1 MLRLLTRLYHNQPKD
16 PRLISVAIS
25 LPKAN
30 STAEVLDIVSP
41 LLQDKEKTGFCLRA
55 VARSIK
61 SSPSIPFIDT
71 DPRYIALKQ
80 TLTAEMDQISLQSLC
95 DVSFWLRV
103 MAETSE
109 RQEMSASDQQRF
121 MQRAKHFALQG
132 AFRNRQLAAL
142 LYDFSILKWQHRELE
157 NLLADRLRSQLEVF
171 TIVELK
177 LVIIALNHWGLRV
190 KMNLFDP
197 LAQRITRS
205 SLSFADQITMVEMH
219 SAAESLSQR
228 YSWPSVSFVKER
240 LREAIVTKFPAL
252 SIPAIFH
259 AFLAYIVNPVVVNS
273 LELPVC
279 KALPALIKQADF
291 HFLQQLIL
299 YLSKMH
305 VVNRERFPTHIAQLG
320 IEALKGKLAVNRL
333 KQVEQMAFNISEF
346 KQWITPELC
355 EELGKIMAGR
365 EMTLGHV
372 AMTTLKTALG
382 QTPGNQAEIAA
393 IIGKSDLYI
402 SLMTYSRLK
411 KCQLD
416 ETWSP
421 IIAQLE
427 GNIESMMR
435 KDKLGRLI
443 SSLLGLE
450 RKGRLNIATDLPLAV
465 QFILNAL
472 KTEQVFPVNAE
483 KILNFL
489 MRVALEYPQ
498 DVNSILESK
507 ISTVSIDEFQ
517 TFIRTME
524 RKDRIESLISVMR
537 LREELGV
544 ACVFHLFRVTDI
556 QQLKAQ
562 EISDICRWINL
573 RGEGNNIGD
582 AGFYGNFHSVF
593 RLMRANKVQTENF
606 AATLLREILARSRI
620 PAFAL
625 KIFHY
630 LSTITSIPLAE
641 KQAFLAKA
649 VETCKSTGL
658 VYLALQGVALSEE
671 ERAQLLSIGFTESGC
686 DLRDRY
692 LAVCAQKEAALLQK
706 LRDNLTKHVEELP
719 IDLAIECV
727 ESLREELTE
736 EHTRDLLQLL
746 LAAVLQS
753 SQQSFPSIQGNI
765 TLLGL
770 LADFKPTEAK
780 EIARLVNTLREDS
793 WYLTAAER
801 AAVSALTS
809 RLPLLS

>member
-16 PRLISVAIS
+16 PRLISVAIN

-41 LLQDKEKTGFCLRA
+41 LLQEKDKAGFCLRA

-61 SSPSIPFIDT
+61 SGSSSSFIDT

-103 MAETSE
+103 VAETSE
-109 RQEMSASDQQRF
+109 RQELSASDQQRF
-121 MQRAKHFALQG
+121 LQRAKHFALQG

-142 LYDFSILKWQHRELE
+142 LYDFSILNWTHRELE

-171 TIVELK
+171 TVVELK

-197 LAQRITRS
+197 FAQRITRS
-205 SLSFADQITMVEMH
+205 SLSFADLITMVEMH

-240 LREAIVTKFPAL
+240 LREAIVTKFPSMSL
-252 SIPAIFH
+252 PAIFH
-259 AFLAYIVNPVVVNS
+259 AFLAYIVNPVVANS

-291 HFLQQLIL
+291 HFLQQLVL

-305 VVNRERFPTHIAQLG
+305 VVNRERFPTHIAEMG
-320 IEALKGKLAVNRL
+320 VEALKGKLAVNRL
-333 KQVEQMAFNISEF
+333 TQVEQMAFNMSEI
-346 KQWITPELC
+346 KQWISPELC
-355 EELGKIMAGR
+355 EELGKVLAGR
-365 EMTLGHV
+365 ETNLGHV
-372 AMTTLKTALG
+372 AMTTLRAELG
-382 QTPGNQAEIAA
+382 QNPGNQAEIAA
-393 IIGKSDLYI
+393 VIRTSDLYI
-402 SLMTYSRLK
+402 NLMTYSRLK
-411 KCQLD
+411 KCRLD
-416 ETWSP
+416 ETWVP

-427 GNIESMMR
+427 RNIESMMR

-443 SSLLGLE
+443 AVLLGLE
-450 RKGRLNIATDLPLAV
+450 LKGRLNIATDLSLAV

-472 KTEQVFPVNAE
+472 KTEPVFPIHSE
-483 KILNFL
+483 KMLTFL
-489 MRVALEYPQ
+489 MRIAPEYPQ
-498 DVNSILESK
+498 DVQSILESK
-507 ISTVSIDEFQ
+507 ISSIPLEEFQ
-517 TFIRTME
+517 TFMRTLE
-524 RKDRIESLISVMR
+524 RKDRITSLISVMR

-544 ACVFHLFRVTDI
+544 ACVFHLFRITDM
-556 QQLKAQ
+556 QQLGEQ
-562 EISDICRWINL
+562 EISDICRWINK
-573 RGEGNNIGD
+573 RGDNNIGD

-593 RLMRANKVQTENF
+593 RLMRANKARTENF
-606 AATLLREILARSRI
+606 SAALMREILPRNRV

-630 LSTITSIPLAE
+630 LSTITSIPLAA
-641 KQAFLAKA
+641 KQEFLAKA
-649 VETCKSTGL
+649 VETCKGSV
-658 VYLALQGVALSEE
+658 VYLALQGVALSEQE
-671 ERAQLLSIGFTESGC
+671 KAQLLLIGFTESGC

-692 LAVCAQKEAALLQK
+692 LAVCAQMDAALLQK

-727 ESLREELTE
+727 ELLREELDE

-746 LAAVLQS
+746 LTAVLQS
-753 SQQSFPSIQGNI
+753 FQRYSPSIQGNI
-765 TLLGL
+765 ALLGL
-770 LADFKPTEAK
+770 LVDFKPTESK
-780 EIARLVNTLREDS
+780 DIARLRNTLREDS

-801 AAVSALTS
+801 ARVSTIVS
-809 RLPLLS
+809 RLSSS